1 MLSRTQVINNGLRI
15 ISANLIAD
23 PDEDTESA
31 RQAKEVYDQIVRS
44 ELENHAWFFAKAQT
58 ALPENADAP
67 LFKFNHAYNLP
78 ADFVRLVELD
88 GKWVFSVVRHVDV
101 NPVPVY
107 ELHGRAILTD
117 LTAPLNIAYLRDVS
131 SDPTVWTPL
140 FGNAVSAA
148 LAVALAMPLT
158 KSEGMVSL
166 AEKVYQKELARA
178 KKSNAIQMPP
188 QNMPDNS
195 WITARLY

>member
-15 ISANLIAD
+15 VSANLIAD

-31 RQAKEVYDQIVRS
+31 RQAKAVYDQIVRS
-44 ELENHAWFFAKAQT
+44 ELENHAWFFAKTQT
-58 ALPENADAP
+58 ALPANAGAP

-88 GKWVFSVVRHVDV
+88 GKWVFSAVRHIDV

-131 SDPTVWTPL
+131 SDPTAWTPL

-158 KSEGMVSL
+158 KSEGMVAL
-166 AEKVYQKELARA
+166 AEKLYQKELARA

>member
-1 MLSRTQVINNGLRI
+1 MLSRTQVINNGLRL

-31 RQAKEVYDQIVRS
+31 RQAKEVYDQVVRS
-44 ELENHAWFFAKAQT
+44 ELEAHAWFFAKEQT
-58 ALPENADAP
+58 ALPENAIAP
-67 LFKFNHAYNLP
+67 IFKFAHAYNLP
-78 ADFVRLVELD
+78 SDFVRLVELD
-88 GKWVFSVVRHVDV
+88 GRWVFSVIRHVDV
-101 NPVPVY
+101 NPVPIY
-107 ELHGRAILTD
+107 ELQGRAILTD

-140 FGNAVSAA
+140 FGNVVSAA

-166 AEKVYQKELARA
+166 AEKLYQKELARA